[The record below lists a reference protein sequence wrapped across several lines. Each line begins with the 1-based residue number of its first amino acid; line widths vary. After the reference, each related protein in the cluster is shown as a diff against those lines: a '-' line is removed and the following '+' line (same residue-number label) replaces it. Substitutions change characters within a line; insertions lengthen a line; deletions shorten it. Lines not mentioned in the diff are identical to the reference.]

1 MNYPADVKYTKS
13 HEWIR
18 RLEDGTCLIGL
29 SDYAQNALG
38 DLVYVN
44 LPEPGDSL
52 EAGQAF
58 ADVESVKAV
67 SDVFSPVSGTVEE
80 INQELMDAPETI
92 NQTPYEAWFVKVS
105 QIEQEEE
112 LMDTQAYEAYVN
124 SLDE

>member
-112 LMDTQAYEAYVN
+112 LMDAQAYKAYVN